1 MTNKIKKI
9 KKAVIP
15 VAGFGT
21 RFLPWTK
28 ANPKEM
34 LPIVDKPVIQYIVE
48 EAVESGIEE
57 IILITGQ
64 NKRAIE
70 DHFDYSFE
78 LEERLKA
85 AGKIK
90 EYQEIRNISDL
101 ARFVYIRQKEPLGN
115 GHAVLCAKEAVG
127 NEPFLVSWGDDFFQA
142 QPPRFQQMISAFQK
156 NQGSILSAIR
166 TQKESDTEKYS
177 FPKGKEVKPGL
188 LKIEDIIEKPGTGNA
203 PSDFATVSSFILTP
217 TIFEILE
224 NLKPGKSGEIWLI
237 DAIKELIKKEPV
249 YALEIKNGKYYDCGN
264 KAEYLKA
271 VVDFGLIRE
280 EVNGEFR
287 KYLKNLKLD

>member
-1 MTNKIKKI
+1 
-9 KKAVIP
+9 
-15 VAGFGT
+15 
-21 RFLPWTK
+21 
-28 ANPKEM
+28 M
-34 LPIVDKPVIQYIVE
+34 LPIVDKPVIQYIIE

-90 EYQEIRNISDL
+90 EYQETRDISDL
-101 ARFVYIRQKEPLGN
+101 ARFIYIRQKEPLGN
-115 GHAVLCAKEAVG
+115 GHAVLCAKDAID
-127 NEPFLVSWGDDFFQA
+127 NEPFMVMWGDEFFKSD
-142 QPPRFQQMISAFQK
+142 PPKTKQMIEAYEK

-166 TQKESDTEKYS
+166 TKKESDADKYS
-177 FPKGKEVKPGL
+177 FAKGKEIKPGL
-188 LKIEDIIEKPGTGNA
+188 IKLEDIIEKPGAGNA
-203 PSDFATVSSFILTP
+203 PSDFATVSSYLLTP

-224 NLKPGKSGEIWLI
+224 NLKPGKSGEIWLV
-237 DAIKELIKKEPV
+237 DAIEELIKTEPV

-264 KAEYLKA
+264 KIEYLKA
-271 VVDFGLIRE
+271 VVDFAIARE
-280 EVNGEFR
+280 DVGEEFR
-287 KYLKNLKLD
+287 EYLKKLKIS

>member
-1 MTNKIKKI
+1 MQKI
-9 KKAVIP
+9 KKAIIP

-34 LPIVDKPVIQYIVE
+34 LPIVDKPVIQYIIE

-90 EYQEIRNISDL
+90 EYQETRDISDL
-101 ARFVYIRQKEPLGN
+101 TRFVYIRQKEPLGN
-115 GHAVLCAKEAVG
+115 GHAVLCAKDAIG
-127 NEPFLVSWGDDFFQA
+127 NEPFLVSWGDDFFKA
-142 QPPRFQQMISAFQK
+142 NPPRFKQMISAYQE

-166 TQKESDTEKYS
+166 TKKESDADKYS
-177 FPKGKEVKPGL
+177 FAKGEEITHGL
-188 LKIEDIIEKPGTGNA
+188 IKMNDIIEKPGSGKA
-203 PSDFATVSSFILTP
+203 PSDYGTVSSFVLTP
-217 TIFEILE
+217 KIFEILE
-224 NLKPGKSGEIWLI
+224 NLKPGKSGEIWLV
-237 DAIKELIKKEPV
+237 DAVKELIKKEPV

-264 KAEYLKA
+264 KIEYLKA
-271 VVDFGLIRE
+271 VVDFALERE
-280 EVNGEFR
+280 DVGKEF
-287 KYLKNLKLD
+287 KEYLKELKIS